1 MTVASPG
8 LSFNGNHANIT
19 IELIIHDAQPTL
31 NSHRNATPCDNMVQG
46 AEPKSERSNNASPN
60 PMTLKDKSSMLNDF
74 GSNAQR
80 DFAAQGVCGRT
91 CAFFINL

>member
-19 IELIIHDAQPTL
+19 IKLIIHDAQPTL
-31 NSHRNATPCDNMVQG
+31 NCPCSATPCDNMVQG

-60 PMTLKDKSSMLNDF
+60 PMTLKDKSNTQKDL
-74 GSNAQR
+74 GSNTQK

-91 CAFFINL
+91 CAFFIYL